1 MSDWITLDEYK
12 KNFGDPMWRLSHLYK
27 IIAKDTSVIVFR
39 PNAAQT
45 QFLKEMWYRNAISKV
60 RQRGFSTLIQIL
72 MLDTALFQPNT
83 KCKVIAQDKDAA
95 TEIFR
100 DKLKFAYDNLS
111 DCIRAEFPLEKNSE
125 SALIFSNGSSVAVT
139 TSARSGTV
147 QMLHVS
153 EMGKISANYP
163 KKAREIITGSIPAV
177 PKDGLVFIEST
188 SEGPHG
194 EFYSIIKTAE
204 NLKVSG
210 VKLTEL
216 DYRLHFYSWHDA
228 DEYQLPPQD
237 VVITKEDADYFAKIE
252 QQLKITISAPR
263 RAWYVKTKASLG
275 EELMWQEYPSTLD
288 EAFSV
293 SVEGTYYKNQF
304 TALRK
309 EKRICRVPYDAS
321 LPVYTFWD
329 IGQNDQTAVWCIQQ
343 DGKAFNVI
351 NYHEAVE
358 STFDYFVSWLK
369 ELGYLYA
376 THFLPHDATH
386 KRQLGQV
393 NMSAQEMLEELAP
406 GWRFEIVPRIPS
418 VITGINQTRQV
429 FKLCYFD
436 EVNCSV
442 GLNRLELYKKEWDKA
457 RSCYRDNPRHDD
469 NSNGADAFRQ
479 FAQALTNKQLGYVR
493 IPRDEAQIT
502 WREKLLKN
510 AKKQRNGGLRL

>member
-1 MSDWITLDEYK
+1 MSDLITMDEYK
-12 KNFGDPMWRLSHLYK
+12 KNFSDPLWRMSHLYK
-27 IIAKDTSVIVFR
+27 IIAKDSSVIVFK
-39 PNAAQT
+39 PNAAQEK
-45 QFLKEMWYRNAISKV
+45 FLKEMWFRNAISKA

-72 MLDTALFQPNT
+72 MLDTALFQPNA

-100 DKLKFAYDNLS
+100 DKLKFAYDNLP
-111 DCIRAEFPLEKNSE
+111 AYMLEQFPLQKNSE
-125 SALIFSNGSSVAVT
+125 SALIFNNGSSVSVT

-188 SEGPHG
+188 SEGPYG
-194 EFYSIIKTAE
+194 EFYDIIKKAE
-204 NLKVSG
+204 SLKISDT
-210 VKLTEL
+210 KLTPL

-228 DEYQLPPQD
+228 EEYKLPPED
-237 VVITKEDADYFAKIE
+237 VVITKEDAEYFDNLESK
-252 QQLKITISAPR
+252 LKITIEPER

-293 SVEGTYYKNQF
+293 SMEGTYYRNQF
-304 TALRK
+304 TAMRK
-309 EKRICRVPYDAS
+309 EKRIGRLPYDAS
-321 LPVYTFWD
+321 LSVYTFWD
-329 IGQNDQTAVWCIQQ
+329 IGQNDQTAIWCIQQ
-343 DGKAFNVI
+343 DGKSFSVI

-369 ELGYLYA
+369 DLGYLYA

-393 NMSAQEMLEELAP
+393 NLSAQEMIQELAP

-418 VITGINQTRQV
+418 VITGINQTRQA

-436 EVNCSV
+436 EINCSV
-442 GLNRLELYKKEWDKA
+442 GINRLELYKKEWDKA
-457 RSCYRDNPRHDD
+457 RSCYRDTPRHDD
-469 NSNGADAFRQ
+469 NSNGADAFRM
-479 FAQALTNKQLGYVR
+479 FGQALANKQLGYVR
-493 IPRDEAQIT
+493 IPRGEEDQIP
-502 WREKLLKN
+502 WRERLK
-510 AKKQRNGGLRL
+510 AKSKRARNSLGM